1 MRHPSIYLR
10 LVLGEYGELL
20 KGDGLLE
27 GLAVG
32 LLQGKVTWTTP
43 RGSQECVISCLQ
55 TLLKSQHSGDA
66 PLPSPDHRVIHVE
79 A

>member
-1 MRHPSIYLR
+1 

-43 RGSQECVISCLQ
+43 RGSQECVIYRVYRLCSSRNTAVMRLFP
-55 TLLKSQHSGDA
+55 LLIT
-66 PLPSPDHRVIHVE
+66 V
-79 A
+79 